1 MSLRNTVSFHRSG
14 MAFRLAAMT
23 AVGALAFTTAA
34 TANSAPTLPPVAVQ
48 TTAPA
53 ANGANGAKATTG
65 KPGKPG
71 TLISAT
77 PFSAGIRTADA
88 YKVRYWSQ
96 AVNGNPIEVTGLAF
110 IPKVALPAGGWPVLS
125 FAHGTV
131 GLADRCAPSA
141 ANKLGSI
148 ESALAGVLTGLG
160 LAVVQTDY
168 EGLGTDGR
176 HPYLNG
182 ESEGRGVLDIVRAAQ
197 QIKPSALSK
206 RTIIWGH
213 SQGGHA
219 ALFAGEIAPKW
230 APELQL
236 LGVIAGA
243 PPSQLT
249 NIADSI
255 ENSPFRGY
263 LFMVA
268 AGLNAADPTLPLDK
282 ALTKKGLDTLGVVDT
297 GCNAQVFKA
306 FSAGPLDDYVI
317 RSALNES
324 PWREALLANEPGNR
338 KITAPVLIIHGDK
351 DEQIPIQTSA
361 TLRSKMCKLGISVD
375 RKVYRGADHGGAALV
390 SLFDVS
396 GWIAQR
402 LAGTKPTT
410 SCPKK

>member
-1 MSLRNTVSFHRSG
+1 MALNFPGRAVQRAAAIALTSAVFIGSAVTGSAHAWANT
-14 MAFRLAAMT
+14 
-23 AVGALAFTTAA
+23 
-34 TANSAPTLPPVAVQ
+34 APTLPPETVSSAGSKGGS
-48 TTAPA
+48 TTS
-53 ANGANGAKATTG
+53 
-65 KPGKPG
+65 GKPG

-77 PFSAGIRTADA
+77 PFAARLESADA

-96 AVNGNPIEVTGLAF
+96 AVNGTPIEVTGLAF
-110 IPKVALPAGGWPVLS
+110 IPKVAAPKGGWPVLS

-141 ANKLGSI
+141 ASKLGSI
-148 ESALAGVLTGLG
+148 ESALAGVLTSLG
-160 LAVVQTDY
+160 IAVVQTDY
-168 EGLGTDGR
+168 EGLGTAGR

-197 QIKPSALSK
+197 QIKPSTISN
-206 RTIIWGH
+206 RTIVWGH

-230 APELQL
+230 APELKL

-255 ENSPFRGY
+255 ESSPFRGY

-268 AGLNAADPTLPLDK
+268 AGLNAADPTLPLEK
-282 ALTKKGLDTLGVVDT
+282 ALTPKGLDTLSVVDT
-297 GCNAQVFKA
+297 GCNSQVFKA
-306 FSAGPLDDYVI
+306 FAAGPLDDYVM
-317 RSALNES
+317 RTALKES

-338 KITAPVLIIHGDK
+338 KIGAPVLIIHGDK

-361 TLRSKMCKLGISVD
+361 TLRTKMCKLGISVD
-375 RKVYRGADHGGAALV
+375 RRVYRGADHGGAALV

-402 LAGTKPTT
+402 LAGTMPTT